1 MREVKLFLLFIFS
14 LSVLYPHNDRHK
26 SWKKKNKHRIK
37 RFYKKD
43 RFNVSLGYNQSKPRW
58 RWIHKGCIYNHD
70 RDMFFI
76 KNGSKKYQD
85 EKLSIEEII
94 AHIEKLAALKKKG
107 IISIKEY
114 DKKKKELLKRI

>member
-1 MREVKLFLLFIFS
+1 MREAKLFLLFIFS
-14 LSVLYPHNDRHK
+14 LSVLYPHNGRHK

-43 RFNVSLGYNQSKPRW
+43 RSNVTLGYNQSRPRW
-58 RWIHKGCIYNHD
+58 RWIHRDCFYNHD
-70 RDMFFI
+70 RDIVFI
-76 KNGSKKYQD
+76 KNESKKYQD

-94 AHIEKLAALKKKG
+94 AHIEKLAALKEKG
-107 IISIKEY
+107 VISSKEY

>member
-1 MREVKLFLLFIFS
+1 MREVKLFLFFIFS

-94 AHIEKLAALKKKG
+94 AHIEKLAALKAKG
-107 IISIKEY
+107 IISSKEY
-114 DKKKKELLKRI
+114 DKKKTELLKRI